1 MTQKNEMLEKNL
13 DSIDPLAGVDLER
26 LASGA
31 EADEL
36 LTAILS
42 TPTQESRRH
51 PKASAR
57 AFPIARRRSILTALT
72 VAAVALLGLIVG
84 LPGVGN
90 GAPDTLPALARVANA
105 AAAQPA
111 PMTDFPYLYVKTREM
126 NTNTS
131 VAGGQAWS
139 VYDSSTNEEW
149 IAGDGS
155 GRVRR
160 VDAPPRWVGP
170 SDRKAWEAAGRISF
184 LAYGWGSHTEEEDVP
199 VGHFN
204 HRLMGGSDLSEL
216 PTDPTELATWLE
228 DRVTDP
234 KANAGAGN
242 GFPIS
247 VRTLTLTA
255 EILNNPLATPE
266 LRAALYE
273 AEGLIPGI
281 EYLGNSTDAIGR
293 RGVAVGAESANSGAP
308 TLYSLIF
315 DPKTSQVLATEGMM
329 LKPPSG
335 LSGEKTPLLT
345 EAKLFIESG
354 GTDSPSDKP
363 QGG

>member
-13 DSIDPLAGVDLER
+13 ASIDPLAGLDLGR
-26 LASGA
+26 LASGT
-31 EADEL
+31 EAGEL
-36 LTAILS
+36 MTAILS
-42 TPTQESRRH
+42 TPAQESRRN

-57 AFPIARRRSILTALT
+57 AFPIPRRRSILAVLT
-72 VAAVALLGLIVG
+72 VAAIALLGSIVG
-84 LPGVGN
+84 LPGG
-90 GAPDTLPALARVANA
+90 GQSGPDTLPALARVADA

-111 PMTDFPYLYVKTREM
+111 PMADFPYLYVKTREM

-131 VAGGQAWS
+131 MAGGQAWS
-139 VYDSSTNEEW
+139 VYDSSINEEW

-170 SDRKAWEAAGRISF
+170 SDRKAWKAAGRIRF
-184 LAYGWGSHTEEEDVP
+184 LTHGWGSHTEEENVP

-204 HRLMGGSDLSEL
+204 HRLMGGFELSEL
-216 PTDPTELATWLE
+216 PTDPSELATWLE
-228 DRVTDP
+228 DRVTGP
-234 KANAGAGN
+234 QAIAGAGN

-247 VRTLTLTA
+247 ARTLTLTG

-281 EYLGNSTDAIGR
+281 EYLGSSTDAIGR
-293 RGVAVGAESANSGAP
+293 RGVAVGAKSANSGAP

-315 DPKTSQVLATEGMM
+315 DPKTSRVLATEEMM

-335 LSGEKTPLLT
+335 LSGERTPLLT

-354 GTDSPSDKP
+354 GVDSLSDKP
-363 QGG
+363 QG